1 MSNIIELKAH
11 KLVADLIDSALSKGW
26 ELSEDE
32 EEEKLLEKEIR
43 NIEKDLRKLTQLTE
57 NQYELYL
64 ESKEIK
70 RRQKEMTDSS
80 KFKCLVYTNEQ
91 KKLIDEV
98 VEKYMAKVL

>member
-11 KLVADLIDSALSKGW
+11 KLVADLIDSVLCEGW

-43 NIEKDLRKLTQLTE
+43 NIEKELRKLTQLTE

-64 ESKEIK
+64 ELKEIK
-70 RRQKEMTDSS
+70 RRQREINISS
-80 KFKCLVYTNEQ
+80 RSKCSYV
-91 KKLIDEV
+91 
-98 VEKYMAKVL
+98 